1 MSVRL
6 LLVLLFCVWMSCGAD
21 SAHAGKGVDAAN
33 AARARAGMGGAAVE
47 QRARAFL
54 LAKDIHQWLDF
65 NYEYNYSAS
74 DSNWTDE
81 GLSSHRALLEHTY
94 HFDTL
99 YAILRPKLLMGTLQ
113 VDIGFDGEWQKSEA
127 QGADTGVNP
136 TLQYRL
142 DGIFFKD
149 EKYPVD
155 FESFYTKDMIDRVF
169 ARDYDMDIRGESVG
183 FFYKN
188 GLLPT
193 KVSYSQSEGTTSG
206 LTDDRTSTSRN
217 IALNSTHLYKEFSS
231 TNFSMMGG
239 QFDSQSETREGQDM
253 ATEMVSALVD
263 NTLYFNKKNLARNLV
278 SQYTYTDSRSDSEN
292 QGTMSE
298 DWSKSSVWV
307 ERLYWQMGRALFTGL
322 DYRNTFFE
330 LPASQQNVQAA
341 NGWFRHQLFDN
352 FTTNFRIGD
361 RESQFLQ
368 GTESDVSGNLG
379 FNYTRHL
386 PRESYLSMGLDNSYG
401 VSDRNLESGL
411 MPVVDKPFF
420 YDATRFNYLEEY
432 DIEIETIVVRNKER
446 TQVYEEGID
455 YTVEA
460 VGRQTRIEIPRG
472 SAISPGD
479 TLSLDYEYMTNPDIK
494 YASKANTVYST
505 VDLFDHSYR
514 VGVQASQGSQDLLEG
529 DDTNVSMVDY
539 TEYKVN
545 LEKSINF
552 FTFKG
557 EYADLVSTTESNHS
571 WGASVEYRRYWNQ
584 YHLSANLRGRQIQYD
599 AVTYRE
605 IASEAGTENSISAQ
619 VNLRKRL
626 LLLPGAMWET
636 KAWYLQL
643 EGRGNESSEVNI
655 NTAFQVFLGKS
666 QIRLEAEVSQLDE
679 NGRQSQEALVLLQ
692 FRRFF

>member
-6 LLVLLFCVWMSCGAD
+6 LFVLLFFVWMSCGAVG
-21 SAHAGKGVDAAN
+21 SAHAGKGLDAAQ
-33 AARARAGMGGAAVE
+33 AARARAGIGAAIE

-74 DSNWTDE
+74 DSWTDE
-81 GLSSHRALLEHTY
+81 GLSSHRTLLENTY

-113 VDIGFDGEWQKSEA
+113 VDIGFDGEWQKNEA
-127 QGADTGVNP
+127 QGADTSVNP

-142 DGIFFKD
+142 DGVFFKD

-155 FESFYTKDMIDRVF
+155 FNSYYTKDMIDRVF
-169 ARDYDMDIRGESVG
+169 AGNYDVDIRGEAIG

-188 GLLPT
+188 ALLPT

-206 LTDDRTSTSRN
+206 LTDDRTSDTRN
-217 IALNSTHLYKEFSS
+217 VVLTSTHQYKEFSS
-231 TNFSMMGG
+231 TSLNMMGG
-239 QFDSQSETREGQDM
+239 QYDSQSDTREGQDV
-253 ATEMVSALVD
+253 ATEMASVMVD
-263 NTLYFNKKNLARNLV
+263 NTLYFNQKDLVRYLA
-278 SQYTYTDSRSDSEN
+278 SQYAYADSNSDYRN
-292 QGTMSE
+292 QGTKIE
-298 DWSKSSVWV
+298 DWNRNSVWV

-322 DYRNTFFE
+322 DYRSTFFE
-330 LPASQQNVQAA
+330 VPASQQNVQAA
-341 NGWFRHQLFDN
+341 NGWLRHQLFDN

-368 GTESDVSGNLG
+368 GVESEVSGNLG

-386 PRESYLSMGLDNSYG
+386 PRESYLSLGLDNSYG
-401 VSDRNLESGL
+401 VTDRNLESGL

-432 DIEIETIVVRNKER
+432 DIEIETIVVRNKDR
-446 TQVYEEGID
+446 TLVYEEGID
-455 YTVEA
+455 YTVESI
-460 VGRQTRIEIPRG
+460 GRQTRIDIPRD

-479 TLSLDYEYMTNPDIK
+479 ILSLDYEYMTNPDIK
-494 YASKANTVYST
+494 YASKANTVYSA

-514 VGVQASQGSQDLLEG
+514 VGVQASQGNQDLLEG
-529 DDTNVSMVDY
+529 DDTNVSMIDY

-552 FTFKG
+552 FTLKG
-557 EYADLVSTTESNHS
+557 EYTDTVSTMESNHS
-571 WGASVEYRRYWNQ
+571 WGAAVEYRRYWNQ
-584 YHLSANLRGRQIQYD
+584 YYLSANLRGRQTQYD
-599 AVTYRE
+599 AVTYRD
-605 IASEAGTENSISAQ
+605 ITSEAGSENSISAQ
-619 VNLRKRL
+619 VNVRKRIL
-626 LLLPGAMWET
+626 WLPGAMWET

-643 EGRGNESSEVNI
+643 DGRGNESAEINI

-666 QIRLEAEVSQLDE
+666 RIRLEGEVSQLDE
-679 NGRQSQEALVLLQ
+679 NGRQSQEAMILVQ